1 MSKRGLLLRCF
12 FAMLPAVFLS
22 VPWLITRG
30 TVQAAIVFVIVFAV
44 AITLIQTKLP
54 LE

>member
-12 FAMLPAVFLS
+12 FATLPAVFLAI
-22 VPWLITRG
+22 PWLVTRG
-30 TVQAAIVFVIVFAV
+30 SFQAAIVFVIVFAV